1 MTGPDW
7 ENIVE
12 GDRKAFDAFVESEM
26 SGLLEAAKHEI
37 AYYEDVGDFPPRYM
51 TPEELVG
58 EAMIQA
64 WDHRAK
70 KPKSMSPRAWL
81 FAMLFQAADK
91 LAERRREIQAHEA
104 LSTEQKIPDDP
115 LVLDPVYD
123 DDEEFYEWFQ
133 PDEALKWEDVIP
145 SDVIAPEQL
154 LAVCE
159 SEPARLKP
167 EERRAALLY
176 FRLGFSMEEVC
187 RVLGKPVEETGR
199 LLERARDAVRG

>member
-7 ENIVE
+7 ESIVA

-26 SGLLEAAKHEI
+26 SGLLEAAKHEV

-64 WDHRAK
+64 WDHRSR
-70 KPKSMSPRAWL
+70 KPKGMSPRAWL

-91 LAERRREIQAHEA
+91 LAERRRQIQVHEA

-176 FRLGFSMEEVC
+176 FRLGFSIEEVC

-199 LLERARDAVRG
+199 LLEKARDAVRD

>member
-7 ENIVE
+7 ESIVS

-26 SGLLEAAKHEI
+26 AGLLEAARHEI
-37 AYYEDVGDFPPRYM
+37 AYYEDIGDFPPRYM

-58 EAMIQA
+58 EAMIRA
-64 WDHRAK
+64 WDHRTK
-70 KPKSMSPRAWL
+70 KPKGMSPRAWL
-81 FAMLFQAADK
+81 YAVLFRAADR
-91 LAERRREIQAHEA
+91 LARWRREIQSHET
-104 LSTEQKIPDDP
+104 LSTDQKIPDDP

-145 SDVIAPEQL
+145 SDVVAPEQL

-159 SEPARLKP
+159 GEPARLKP

-187 RVLGKPVEETGR
+187 RVLGRSPEETGK

>member
-7 ENIVE
+7 ESIVE
-12 GDRKAFDAFVESEM
+12 GDRKAFDALVESEM

-70 KPKSMSPRAWL
+70 KPRGMSPRAWL
-81 FAMLFQAADK
+81 YAMLFQAADK
-91 LAERRREIQAHEA
+91 LAERRREIQAHET
-104 LSTEQKIPDDP
+104 LSTDQKIPDDP

-159 SEPARLKP
+159 GEPRRLKP

-176 FRLGFSMEEVC
+176 FRLGFTMEEVC
-187 RVLGKPVEETGR
+187 RVLGKPADETGR
-199 LLERARDAVRG
+199 LLEKARDAVRG

>member
-1 MTGPDW
+1 MSGPDW
-7 ENIVE
+7 QSIVE
-12 GDRKAFDAFVESEM
+12 GDREAFDALVESEM

-70 KPKSMSPRAWL
+70 KPKGMSPRAWL
-81 FAMLFQAADK
+81 YAMLFQAADK
-91 LAERRREIQAHEA
+91 LAARRREIQAHEA
-104 LSTEQKIPDDP
+104 LSTDQEIPDDP
-115 LVLDPVYD
+115 LVLDP
-123 DDEEFYEWFQ
+123 
-133 PDEALKWEDVIP
+133 
-145 SDVIAPEQL
+145 
-154 LAVCE
+154 
-159 SEPARLKP
+159 EPRRLKP

-187 RVLGKPVEETGR
+187 RVLGKPADEAGR
-199 LLERARDAVRG
+199 LLEKARDAVRG